1 MGIRWG
7 VKAPTLN
14 ADPRLLRLE
23 LIIPSSEAIILVVTT
38 IAASA
43 PCPTCGRLA
52 VRLHSRY
59 QRHVADLPWNGT
71 PVRLKLS
78 TRRFFCDAEGC
89 RAHIFTERLPGVV
102 ARYGRRTERLAEALR
117 LLGCALGGEAGAK
130 LAAALGLGISSDA
143 LLALLK
149 RRLPK
154 EAPTPKVLGVDD
166 WALKR
171 GKRYGTI
178 LVDLE
183 AGRTIGLLPER
194 KAETLSTWLI
204 EHPEVE
210 VICRDR
216 SSTYAEGARQGAP
229 QAIQVADRF
238 HLLQNMVASLE
249 GYLKRCVRV
258 LHQTALE
265 EPTDELRA
273 AAARDP
279 QAAEGL
285 TGPIGQEKPPSA
297 RQLRRQQLAA
307 RRAAR
312 AARVRRVHQ
321 LAHEGHYIEHIAAR
335 TGLAKS
341 TVSRYLDE
349 PEPAVGGHSGGRKS
363 KVTQPFR
370 EYLRKRWRTGCH
382 NGRKLYRELVKRGF
396 EGSMA
401 GVQRVLAPW
410 RALLPPEPKAPKGR
424 NASRDPAPDRPPS
437 ARTVTWWLLGE
448 VPDLTKVQ
456 QAFLERL
463 QRHHPPI
470 AVARQLGMEF
480 FRLVRER
487 DATALEAWLCQ
498 AAESGISEL
507 QSRAAGI
514 RKDKEA
520 VLAGLTYP
528 WSNGPT
534 EGHVNRL
541 KLIKRQGY
549 GRAGLDLLRARMLAA
564 A

>member
-1 MGIRWG
+1 M
-7 VKAPTLN
+7 KAPTLN

-23 LIIPSSEAIILVVTT
+23 SIIPTSEAVTLVVTT
-38 IAASA
+38 IA
-43 PCPTCGRLA
+43 PDVRCPACGHLA
-52 VRLHSRY
+52 VRVHSRY
-59 QRHVADLPWNGT
+59 QRKVADLPWNGT
-71 PVRLKLS
+71 PVRLKLC
-78 TRRFFCDAEGC
+78 TRRFFCDAEEC
-89 RAHIFTERLPGVV
+89 RVRIFTERLPGVV
-102 ARYGRRTERLAEALR
+102 VRYGRRTERLAEALR
-117 LLGCALGGEAGAK
+117 LLGCALGGEAGAQ
-130 LAAALGLGISSDA
+130 LAAALGLGVSSDA
-143 LLALLK
+143 LLSLLK
-149 RRLPK
+149 RLLPK
-154 EAPTPKVLGVDD
+154 EAPTPRILGVDD

-183 AGRTIGLLPER
+183 VGRAIALLPER
-194 KAETLSTWLI
+194 KAETLSAWLN
-204 EHPEVE
+204 EHPGVE

-216 SSTYAEGARQGAP
+216 SSTYAEGARAGAP
-229 QAIQVADRF
+229 QAIQIADRF
-238 HLLQNMVASLE
+238 HLLQNMVTSLE

-258 LHQTALE
+258 LRQTALD
-265 EPTDELRA
+265 EPTDEPCLA
-273 AAARDP
+273 AAGNP
-279 QAAEGL
+279 QAAGGS
-285 TGPIGQEKPPSA
+285 TGASGQEKPPLA

-312 AARVRRVHQ
+312 AERVRRVQ
-321 LAHEGHYIEHIAAR
+321 RLAREGHYVEGIAAR

-349 PEPAVGGHSGGRKS
+349 PEPAVGGHRGGRKS

-370 EYLRKRWRTGCH
+370 EYLRKRWRAGCH
-382 NGRKLYRELVKRGF
+382 NGRRLYRELVKRGF
-396 EGSMA
+396 EGSVA

-410 RALLPPEPKAPKGR
+410 RALLPPEPQAPKGR
-424 NASRDPAPDRPPS
+424 KASRDPTPDRPPS

-448 VPDLTKVQ
+448 VPDLSEGQ

-470 AVARQLGMEF
+470 AVARQLGVEF

-487 DATALEAWLCQ
+487 DAPALEKWLRQ
-498 AAESGISEL
+498 AADSGVSEL

-520 VLAGLTYP
+520 VVAALTYP

-549 GRAGLDLLRARMLAA
+549 GRAGLDLLRARLLAA